1 MRMTRA
7 LSFGFVMLIPG
18 LFLGLIVWIP
28 IGRPESAA
36 SLASTFACNIIPL
49 TSVFLGIFFGWMT
62 GEEYAME

>member
-1 MRMTRA
+1 
-7 LSFGFVMLIPG
+7 MLIPG
-18 LFLGLIVWIP
+18 LFLGLIVWIL